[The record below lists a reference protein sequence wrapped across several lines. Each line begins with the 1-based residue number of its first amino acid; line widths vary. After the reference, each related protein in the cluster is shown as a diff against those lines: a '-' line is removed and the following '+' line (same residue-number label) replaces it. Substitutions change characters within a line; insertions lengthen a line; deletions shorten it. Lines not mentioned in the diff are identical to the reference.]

1 MEVMIKV
8 FVIVLPASRNF
19 YFSKNKTYGMLKNK
33 KVVECRNILPYE
45 RRKIKMSFDTSA
57 FSEMMTKSLGAM
69 TLEKLLTGILT
80 LIVCL
85 IVIRIVTKIVN
96 RITPKVKWDPR
107 VEKYLTSGIKIVLY
121 ILTALI
127 VADSFGI
134 PVTSLIALVSVFGL
148 AISLA
153 VQDVL
158 SNIASGLVILFSR
171 PFDLGDYVGTND
183 GEGTV
188 AEISLTHVKLDT
200 PDGQR
205 IMLPTSNMVAGKII
219 NYTTLGVRRA
229 NHAICVSYDCATD
242 DVRASCLKAISRVKG
257 VLDDP
262 APAVV
267 INTYG
272 DSAIEYRVR
281 FWTKTEDYWDA
292 HFQSMEEIRRAF
304 DEDGIIMTYNHLNVH
319 IVETEKK

>member
-1 MEVMIKV
+1 MGI
-8 FVIVLPASRNF
+8 
-19 YFSKNKTYGMLKNK
+19 
-33 KVVECRNILPYE
+33 
-45 RRKIKMSFDTSA
+45 DTSTL
-57 FSEMMTKSLGAM
+57 SEVMTKSIGAM
-69 TLEKLLTGILT
+69 TLERLLSGLVTLLVCMIVMRLLTT
-80 LIVCL
+80 L
-85 IVIRIVTKIVN
+85 VN
-96 RITPKVKWDPR
+96 RILAKVKCDPKI
-107 VEKYLTSGIKIVLY
+107 EKYIVSAIKVLLY
-121 ILTALI
+121 VLAALV

-148 AISLA
+148 ALSLA

-171 PFDLGDYVGTND
+171 PFDLGDYVGTGD

-205 IMLPTSNMVAGKII
+205 IMLPTSTMVAGKII

-229 NHAICVSYDCATD
+229 NHAIGVSYDCATE
-242 DVRASCLKAISRVKG
+242 DVRKSCLKAVSRVKG
-257 VLDDP
+257 VLQDP

-267 INTYG
+267 ISTYG
-272 DSAIEYRVR
+272 ESAIEYRVR

-292 HFQSMEEIRRAF
+292 HFQSLEEIRRCF
-304 DEDGIIMTYNHLNVH
+304 DEDGIVMTYNHLNVH
-319 IVETEKK
+319 IVETPKK

>member
-1 MEVMIKV
+1 
-8 FVIVLPASRNF
+8 
-19 YFSKNKTYGMLKNK
+19 
-33 KVVECRNILPYE
+33 
-45 RRKIKMSFDTSA
+45 MSFDTSA
-57 FSEMMTKSLGAM
+57 FSELMTKSLGAM
-69 TLEKLLTGILT
+69 TLEMLLKGLLTLA
-80 LIVCL
+80 VCL
-85 IVIRIVTKIVN
+85 IVIRLVTKIVK
-96 RITPKVKWDPR
+96 RITDKVNWDPR
-107 VEKYLTSGIKIVLY
+107 VEKYLASGVKVVLY
-121 ILTALI
+121 ILAALI

-158 SNIASGLVILFSR
+158 ANIASGLVILFSR

-229 NHAICVSYDCATD
+229 NHAVCVCAEHTVD
-242 DVRASCLKAISRVKG
+242 EVRASCLKAVSRVEG
-257 VLDDP
+257 VLEDP

-267 INTYG
+267 VSAYG
-272 DSAIEYRVR
+272 EGSIEYRVR
-281 FWTKTEDYWDA
+281 FWTKTEVYWDA
-292 HFQSMEEIRRAF
+292 HFKSLEEIRRCFA
-304 DEDGIIMTYNHLNVH
+304 EDGIAMAYNHVNVH
-319 IVETEKK
+319 IVENEKK

>member
-1 MEVMIKV
+1 MGI
-8 FVIVLPASRNF
+8 
-19 YFSKNKTYGMLKNK
+19 
-33 KVVECRNILPYE
+33 
-45 RRKIKMSFDTSA
+45 DTSA
-57 FSEMMTKSLGAM
+57 ITSAMATSLGAM
-69 TLEKLLTGILT
+69 TLEVLLKGILT
-80 LIVCL
+80 LLICV

-96 RITPKVKWDPR
+96 RITTKVHWDIR
-107 VEKYLTSGIKIVLY
+107 VQKYLASGVRIVLY
-121 ILTALI
+121 ILAALI

-158 SNIASGLVILFSR
+158 ANVASGLVILFSH

-205 IMLPTSNMVAGKII
+205 IMLPTSTMVAGKII
-219 NYTTLGVRRA
+219 NYTTLGIRRA
-229 NHAICVSYDCATD
+229 NHAIGVSYDCSTD
-242 DVRASCLKAISRVKG
+242 AVRASCLKAVSRVEN

-262 APAVV
+262 APVVV
-267 INTYG
+267 INAYG
-272 DSAIEYRVR
+272 ESAIEYRVR
-281 FWTKTEDYWDA
+281 FWTKTEHYWDA
-292 HFQSMEEIRRAF
+292 HFQSLEEIRRSFA
-304 DEDGIIMTYNHLNVH
+304 EDGIVMTYNHLNVH
-319 IVETEKK
+319 IVENEKK

>member
-1 MEVMIKV
+1 
-8 FVIVLPASRNF
+8 
-19 YFSKNKTYGMLKNK
+19 
-33 KVVECRNILPYE
+33 
-45 RRKIKMSFDTSA
+45 MSFDTSS
-57 FSEMMTKSLGAM
+57 FSEMMTNSLGAM
-69 TLEKLLTGILT
+69 TLDRLLTGALT
-80 LIVCL
+80 LIVCM
-85 IVIRIVTKIVN
+85 IVLRLVTKIIK
-96 RITPKVKWDPR
+96 RITDKVNWDPR
-107 VEKYLTSGIKIVLY
+107 VEKYLASGIKIALY
-121 ILTALI
+121 ILAALI

-158 SNIASGLVILFSR
+158 ANIASGLVILFSH
-171 PFDLGDYVGTND
+171 PFDLNDYVGTND

-205 IMLPTSNMVAGKII
+205 IMLPTSTMVAGKII

-229 NHAICVSYDCATD
+229 NHAIGVSYDCPTD
-242 DVRASCLKAISRVKG
+242 AVRASCLKAVSRVEN

-267 INTYG
+267 ISAYG
-272 DSAIEYRVR
+272 ESAIEYRVR
-281 FWTKTEDYWDA
+281 FWTKTEDYWGA
-292 HFQSMEEIRRAF
+292 HFQSLEEIRRSFA
-304 DEDGIIMTYNHLNVH
+304 EDGIEMTYNHLNVH
-319 IVETEKK
+319 IVETKK

>member
-1 MEVMIKV
+1 
-8 FVIVLPASRNF
+8 
-19 YFSKNKTYGMLKNK
+19 
-33 KVVECRNILPYE
+33 
-45 RRKIKMSFDTSA
+45 MSFDTSS
-57 FSEMMTKSLGAM
+57 FSKLMTNSLGAM
-69 TLEKLLTGILT
+69 TLDRLLTGALT
-80 LIVCL
+80 LIVCMVVL
-85 IVIRIVTKIVN
+85 RLATKIIK
-96 RITPKVKWDPR
+96 RITDKVNWDPR
-107 VEKYLTSGIKIVLY
+107 VEKYLASGIKIARY
-121 ILTALI
+121 ILAALI

-171 PFDLGDYVGTND
+171 PFELGDYVGTND

-219 NYTTLGVRRA
+219 NYTTLGIRRA
-229 NHAICVSYDCATD
+229 NHAICVSYDCATE
-242 DVRASCLKAISRVKG
+242 DVRASCLRAISRVNG
-257 VLDDP
+257 VLEDP

-267 INTYG
+267 INAYG
-272 DSAIEYRVR
+272 ESSIEYRVR

-292 HFQSMEEIRRAF
+292 HFQSLEEIRRCFA
-304 DEDGIIMTYNHLNVH
+304 EDGIEMTYNHLNVH
-319 IVETEKK
+319 IVENKTK

>member
-1 MEVMIKV
+1 
-8 FVIVLPASRNF
+8 
-19 YFSKNKTYGMLKNK
+19 
-33 KVVECRNILPYE
+33 
-45 RRKIKMSFDTSA
+45 MSFDTSA
-57 FSEMMTKSLGAM
+57 LSELMTKSLGAM
-69 TLEKLLTGILT
+69 TLEMLLKGLLTLA
-80 LIVCL
+80 VCL
-85 IVIRIVTKIVN
+85 IVIRLVTKIVK
-96 RITPKVKWDPR
+96 RITDKVNWDPR
-107 VEKYLTSGIKIVLY
+107 VEKYLASGIKVVLY
-121 ILTALI
+121 ILAALI

-171 PFDLGDYVGTND
+171 PFELGDYVGTND

-219 NYTTLGVRRA
+219 NYTTLGIRRA
-229 NHAICVSYDCATD
+229 NHAVCVSYDCPTD
-242 DVRASCLKAISRVKG
+242 AVRASCLKAVSRVEG
-257 VLDDP
+257 VLNDP

-267 INTYG
+267 VSAYG
-272 DSAIEYRVR
+272 ESSVEYRVR
-281 FWTKTEDYWDA
+281 FWTKTEVYWDA
-292 HFQSMEEIRRAF
+292 HFQSLEEIRRCFA
-304 DEDGIIMTYNHLNVH
+304 EDGIAMAYNHVNVH
-319 IVETEKK
+319 IVENKTK

>member
-1 MEVMIKV
+1 
-8 FVIVLPASRNF
+8 
-19 YFSKNKTYGMLKNK
+19 
-33 KVVECRNILPYE
+33 
-45 RRKIKMSFDTSA
+45 MSFDTSA
-57 FSEMMTKSLGAM
+57 LSEIMTTSLGAM
-69 TLEKLLTGILT
+69 TLDRLLTGMLT
-80 LIVCL
+80 IVVCL
-85 IVIRIVTKIVN
+85 IVIRLTTKIVN
-96 RITPKVKWDPR
+96 RITAKVNWDPR
-107 VEKYLTSGIKIVLY
+107 IEKYLASGIKIILY
-121 ILTALI
+121 ILAALI

-158 SNIASGLVILFSR
+158 ANIASGLVILFSH
-171 PFDLGDYVGTND
+171 PFDLDDYVGTND

-219 NYTTLGVRRA
+219 NYTTLGIRRA
-229 NHAICVSYDCATD
+229 NHAVSVSYDCAID
-242 DVRASCLKAISRVKG
+242 DVRASCMKAISRVNG

-267 INTYG
+267 ISAYG
-272 DSAIEYRVR
+272 ENSIEYRVR
-281 FWTKTEDYWDA
+281 FWTKTENYWDA
-292 HFQSMEEIRRAF
+292 HFRSLEEISRCFA
-304 DEDGIIMTYNHLNVH
+304 EDGISMAYNHVNVH
-319 IVETEKK
+319 IVDNKKK

>member
-1 MEVMIKV
+1 MAI
-8 FVIVLPASRNF
+8 
-19 YFSKNKTYGMLKNK
+19 
-33 KVVECRNILPYE
+33 
-45 RRKIKMSFDTSA
+45 DTSA
-57 FSEMMTKSLGAM
+57 LTNAMATSLGAM
-69 TLEKLLTGILT
+69 TLEVLLRGILT
-80 LIVCL
+80 LLICL
-85 IVIRIVTKIVN
+85 VVIRIVTKIVN
-96 RITPKVKWDPR
+96 RIVAKVNWDHR
-107 VEKYLTSGIKIVLY
+107 VEKYLVSGIKIVLY
-121 ILTALI
+121 IVAALI

-158 SNIASGLVILFSR
+158 ANIASGMVILFSR

-205 IMLPTSNMVAGKII
+205 IMLPTSTMVAGKII
-219 NYTTLGVRRA
+219 NYTTLGIRRA
-229 NHAICVSYDCATD
+229 NHAICVSYDCATE
-242 DVRASCLKAISRVKG
+242 DVRASCLRAISRVEG
-257 VLDDP
+257 VLNDP

-272 DSAIEYRVR
+272 ESSIEYRVR
-281 FWTKTEDYWDA
+281 FWTKTEHYWDA
-292 HFQSMEEIRRAF
+292 HFQSLEEIRKSFA
-304 DEDGIIMTYNHLNVH
+304 EDGIEMTYNHLNVH
-319 IVETEKK
+319 IVETKK

>member
-1 MEVMIKV
+1 MGI
-8 FVIVLPASRNF
+8 
-19 YFSKNKTYGMLKNK
+19 
-33 KVVECRNILPYE
+33 
-45 RRKIKMSFDTSA
+45 DTSA
-57 FSEMMTKSLGAM
+57 ITSAMATSLGAM
-69 TLEKLLTGILT
+69 TLEVLLKGILT
-80 LIVCL
+80 LLICV

-96 RITPKVKWDPR
+96 RITTKVHWDIR
-107 VEKYLTSGIKIVLY
+107 VQKYLASGVRIVLY
-121 ILTALI
+121 ILAALI

-158 SNIASGLVILFSR
+158 ANIASGLVILFSR

-205 IMLPTSNMVAGKII
+205 IMLPTSTMVAGKII
-219 NYTTLGVRRA
+219 NYTTLGIRRA
-229 NHAICVSYDCATD
+229 NHAICVSYDCATE
-242 DVRASCLKAISRVKG
+242 DVRASCLRAVSRVKN

-272 DSAIEYRVR
+272 DSSIEYRVR
-281 FWTKTEDYWDA
+281 FWTKTENYWDA
-292 HFQSMEEIRRAF
+292 HFQSLEEIRRCFA
-304 DEDGIIMTYNHLNVH
+304 EDGIEMTYNHLNVH
-319 IVETEKK
+319 IVETKK

>member
-1 MEVMIKV
+1 
-8 FVIVLPASRNF
+8 
-19 YFSKNKTYGMLKNK
+19 
-33 KVVECRNILPYE
+33 
-45 RRKIKMSFDTSA
+45 MSFDTSS
-57 FSEMMTKSLGAM
+57 FSKLMTNSLGAM
-69 TLEKLLTGILT
+69 TLDRLLTGALT
-80 LIVCL
+80 LIVCMVVL
-85 IVIRIVTKIVN
+85 RLATKIIK
-96 RITPKVKWDPR
+96 RITDKVNWDPR
-107 VEKYLTSGIKIVLY
+107 VEKYLASGIKIALY
-121 ILTALI
+121 ILAALI

-171 PFDLGDYVGTND
+171 PFELGDYVGTND

-219 NYTTLGVRRA
+219 NYTTLGIRRA
-229 NHAICVSYDCATD
+229 NHAICVSYDCATE
-242 DVRASCLKAISRVKG
+242 DVRASCLRAISRVNG
-257 VLDDP
+257 VLEDP

-267 INTYG
+267 INAYG
-272 DSAIEYRVR
+272 ESSIEYRVR

-292 HFQSMEEIRRAF
+292 HFQSLEEIRRCFA
-304 DEDGIIMTYNHLNVH
+304 EDGIEMTYNHLNVH
-319 IVETEKK
+319 IVENKTK

>member
-1 MEVMIKV
+1 M
-8 FVIVLPASRNF
+8 
-19 YFSKNKTYGMLKNK
+19 T
-33 KVVECRNILPYE
+33 
-45 RRKIKMSFDTSA
+45 FDTSA
-57 FSEMMTKSLGAM
+57 FSEVMTKSLGAM
-69 TLEKLLTGILT
+69 TLEKLLGGLLT
-80 LIVCL
+80 LAVCL
-85 IVIRIVTKIVN
+85 IVIRIVTKIVE
-96 RITPKVKWDPR
+96 RITAKVNWDPR
-107 VEKYLTSGIKIVLY
+107 VEKYLATGVKVVLY
-121 ILTALI
+121 ILAALI

-158 SNIASGLVILFSR
+158 ANVASGLVILFSR

-205 IMLPTSNMVAGKII
+205 IMLPTSTMVAGKIV
-219 NYTTLGVRRA
+219 NYTTLGIRRA
-229 NHAICVSYDCATD
+229 NHAICVSYDCATE
-242 DVRASCLKAISRVKG
+242 DVRASCLKALSRVNG

-267 INTYG
+267 INSYG
-272 DSAIEYRVR
+272 ESAIEYRVR

-292 HFQSMEEIRRAF
+292 HFQSLEEIRRSFA
-304 DEDGIIMTYNHLNVH
+304 EDGIVMTYNHLNVH
-319 IVETEKK
+319 IVENEKK